1 MRSKPAAVKKWEGI
15 VREFGCVVTKEKDV
29 QIHHTFGRTY
39 KHEKVLIGPW
49 YILPLV
55 HRLHDVSSNHPH
67 NVTHWPKKFAK
78 EYGYQQ
84 DLFFRMCEAIQRNG
98 RQLPF
103 DKEILIAIGRSPL
116 R

>member
-1 MRSKPAAVKKWEGI
+1 MTSKPKTVRDWEQM
-15 VREFGCVVTKEKDV
+15 VADYGCVVTREKPV
-29 QIHHTFGRTY
+29 QLHHVFGRTY

-84 DLFFRMCEAIQRNG
+84 DLFLRMCEAIQRNG

-103 DKEILIAIGRSPL
+103 DKQILIAIGRSPL